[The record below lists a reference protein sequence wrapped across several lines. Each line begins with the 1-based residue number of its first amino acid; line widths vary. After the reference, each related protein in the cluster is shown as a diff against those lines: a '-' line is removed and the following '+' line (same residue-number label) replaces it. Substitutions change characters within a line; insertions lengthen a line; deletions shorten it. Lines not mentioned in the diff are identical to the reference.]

1 MKLKETVET
10 LTSNVTKRNF
20 IQTVNLTIN
29 LKGVDLKNPKNRIE
43 DEIPL
48 PNGKGKPAKIALI
61 ATGELAMKA
70 KGVADIVLTDED
82 ISRLKENKREAKKI
96 AGSYDFFLAETT
108 LMSRIGK
115 DLGAVLG
122 PRGKMPKPIPPSADP
137 RSIIESMRKSTKVRT
152 RNSPV
157 INLPVGREDMD
168 TDRICENISAVMK
181 RIESKLEK
189 GRDNIGAVYLS
200 LTMSNSVKVEEW

>member
-70 KGVADIVLTDED
+70 KGIADIVLTDED

-137 RSIIESMRKSTKVRT
+137 KSIIESMRKSTKVRT

>member
-137 RSIIESMRKSTKVRT
+137 KSIIESMRKSTKVRT

-181 RIESKLEK
+181 RLESKLEK

>member
-137 RSIIESMRKSTKVRT
+137 KSIIESMRKSTKVRT

>member
-1 MKLKETVET
+1 
-10 LTSNVTKRNF
+10 
-20 IQTVNLTIN
+20 
-29 LKGVDLKNPKNRIE
+29 
-43 DEIPL
+43 
-48 PNGKGKPAKIALI
+48 
-61 ATGELAMKA
+61 
-70 KGVADIVLTDED
+70 
-82 ISRLKENKREAKKI
+82 
-96 AGSYDFFLAETT
+96 
-108 LMSRIGK
+108 MSRIGK

-137 RSIIESMRKSTKVRT
+137 KSIIESMRKSTKVRT

-181 RIESKLEK
+181 RLESKLEK

>member
-82 ISRLKENKREAKKI
+82 ISRLKENKREAKK
-96 AGSYDFFLAETT
+96 
-108 LMSRIGK
+108 
-115 DLGAVLG
+115 
-122 PRGKMPKPIPPSADP
+122 
-137 RSIIESMRKSTKVRT
+137 
-152 RNSPV
+152 
-157 INLPVGREDMD
+157 
-168 TDRICENISAVMK
+168 
-181 RIESKLEK
+181 
-189 GRDNIGAVYLS
+189 
-200 LTMSNSVKVEEW
+200 

>member
-1 MKLKETVET
+1 
-10 LTSNVTKRNF
+10 
-20 IQTVNLTIN
+20 
-29 LKGVDLKNPKNRIE
+29 
-43 DEIPL
+43 
-48 PNGKGKPAKIALI
+48 
-61 ATGELAMKA
+61 
-70 KGVADIVLTDED
+70 VLTDED

-137 RSIIESMRKSTKVRT
+137 KSIIESMRKSTKVRT